1 MQKALIRK
9 SIQVDGEIMQV
20 CPLDFRYGRDVMKQ
34 VFDENM
40 RLQNMLHVE
49 SALARAHAAVGNI
62 KQEHADTIAA
72 RASVEF
78 VKLER
83 VWEIEKDTNHDIM
96 AMVRALT
103 EQCGPAG
110 DYVHLGAT
118 SNDIVDT
125 VMAMQLKQT
134 LEIIEDDLIVLQ
146 NAIAELAERHKGTI
160 MVGRTHGQF
169 AVPLTFGMK
178 MAVYAREVQRHL
190 DRLREAKP
198 RICVGKMS
206 GAVGTGAA
214 LGIHAI
220 EIQDRVMEYL
230 GLGAEEASLQL
241 VGRDRYVE
249 YISLLAN
256 IAASLEKF
264 AVEIRN
270 LQRSEIGEVAES
282 FDAEKQVGSSTM
294 AHKRNPI
301 TCENVT
307 SLSRIARS
315 FIIPTYENV
324 PLWHERDL
332 SNSAAERFTISHT
345 SLLVDDMLVKMSRVF
360 TNLDVFP
367 ENMLANIERSNGLIM
382 AEAVMIALV
391 DKGIGRQDAHEIMR
405 KLSMMAL
412 ETNTHLGEQMALD
425 ETISQLFSPEEID
438 TLMNP
443 KSYIGQAERIVDKT
457 LEEIR

>member
-1 MQKALIRK
+1 
-9 SIQVDGEIMQV
+9 MQV

-40 RLQNMLHVE
+40 RLENMLHVE
-49 SALARAHAAVGNI
+49 SALAGAHAAVGNI
-62 KQEHADTIAA
+62 NQEHAETIAA
-72 RASVEF
+72 KASVEF

-96 AMVRALT
+96 AMVKALT

-110 DYVHLGAT
+110 DFVHLGAT

-125 VMAMQLKQT
+125 VMAIQFKQA
-134 LEIIEDDLIVLQ
+134 LSIIEDDLIMLQ
-146 NAIAELAERHKGTI
+146 HTIAELAEQHKGTV

-178 MAVYAREVQRHL
+178 MAVYAREIQRHL
-190 DRLREAKP
+190 DRLRESRP

-214 LGIHAI
+214 LGEHADDI
-220 EIQDRVMEYL
+220 QTRTMEIL

-249 YISLLAN
+249 YVSLLAN

-270 LQRSEIGEVAES
+270 LQRSEIAEVAEY
-282 FDAEKQVGSSTM
+282 FDVKKQVGSSTM

-301 TCENVT
+301 TCENITGLARV
-307 SLSRIARS
+307 ARS

-345 SLLVDDMLVKMSRVF
+345 SILVDDMLVKMTRVF
-360 TNLDVFP
+360 SGLDVFP
-367 ENMLANIERSNGLIM
+367 DNMLANIEKSNGLIM
-382 AEAVMIALV
+382 AEAVMMALV
-391 DKGIGRQDAHEIMR
+391 SKGMGRQEAHEIMR
-405 KLSMMAL
+405 KLSMQAV
-412 ETNTHLGEQMALD
+412 ETKIHLREQMTLD
-425 ETISQLFSPEEID
+425 ETISQLFSSEEID
-438 TLMNP
+438 VLMDP
-443 KSYIGQAERIVDKT
+443 KSYIGKAEKIVEKALQDV
-457 LEEIR
+457 R

>member
-1 MQKALIRK
+1 
-9 SIQVDGEIMQV
+9 
-20 CPLDFRYGRDVMKQ
+20 MKQ

-49 SALARAHAAVGNI
+49 AALARAHAAVGNI
-62 KQEHADTIAA
+62 NQEHAEAIAA
-72 RASVEF
+72 KASVEF

-96 AMVRALT
+96 AMVKALT

-110 DYVHLGAT
+110 DFVHLGAT

-125 VMAMQLKQT
+125 VMAIQLKQA
-134 LEIIEDDLIVLQ
+134 LSIIEDDLILLQ
-146 NAIAELAERHKGTI
+146 HTIAELAEQHKGTV

-178 MAVYAREVQRHL
+178 MAVYVREIQRHL
-190 DRLREAKP
+190 DRLREARP

-214 LGIHAI
+214 LGEHAD
-220 EIQDRVMEYL
+220 EIQARTMETL
-230 GLGAEEASLQL
+230 GLGTEEASLQL

-256 IAASLEKF
+256 IACSLEKF

-270 LQRSEIGEVAES
+270 LQRSEISEVAES
-282 FDAEKQVGSSTM
+282 FDVEKQVGSSTM

-301 TCENVT
+301 TCENITGLARV
-307 SLSRIARS
+307 ARS

-345 SLLVDDMLVKMSRVF
+345 SLLVDDMLVKMTRVF
-360 TNLDVFP
+360 SGLDVFP
-367 ENMLANIERSNGLIM
+367 ENMLANIEKSNGLIM

-391 DKGIGRQDAHEIMR
+391 SKGVGRQEAHEIMR
-405 KLSMMAL
+405 KLSMQAV
-412 ETNTHLGEQMALD
+412 ETNTHLREQMSLD
-425 ETISQLFSPEEID
+425 EAISQLFTSEEID
-438 TLMNP
+438 VLMDP
-443 KSYIGQAERIVDKT
+443 KNYIGKAEKIVEKA
-457 LEEIR
+457 LEDVR

>member
-1 MQKALIRK
+1 
-9 SIQVDGEIMQV
+9 MQV
-20 CPLDFRYGRDVMKQ
+20 CPLDFRYGREVMKQ
-34 VFDENM
+34 VFDERM

-49 SALARAHAAVGNI
+49 AALARAHGAVGNI
-62 KQEHADTIAA
+62 QMEHAEAIAA
-72 RASVEF
+72 KASVEH
-78 VKLER
+78 VQLER

-96 AMVRALT
+96 AMVKALT

-110 DYVHLGAT
+110 DFVHLGAT

-125 VMAMQLKQT
+125 VMALQLKQVM
-134 LEIIEDDLIVLQ
+134 EIIEDDLILLQ
-146 NAIAELAERHKGTI
+146 HAIGELAEQHRSTV

-190 DRLREAKP
+190 DRLRESRP

-214 LGIHAI
+214 LGKHSQ
-220 EIQDRVMEYL
+220 EIQNKVMEAL
-230 GLGAEEASLQL
+230 GLGVEEASLQL

-249 YISLLAN
+249 YVSLLAN
-256 IAASLEKF
+256 IATSLEKF

-282 FDAEKQVGSSTM
+282 FNVEKQVGSSTM

-307 SLSRIARS
+307 SLARIVRG

-345 SLLVDDMLVKMSRVF
+345 SIIVDDMLVKMARVF

-367 ENMLANIERSNGLIM
+367 ERMLENIEKSNGLIM
-382 AEAVMIALV
+382 AEAVMIAMV
-391 DKGIGRQDAHEIMR
+391 DKGMGRQEAHELMR
-405 KLSMMAL
+405 KLSMKAAQQNRHLKEQIL
-412 ETNTHLGEQMALD
+412 ED
-425 ETISQLFSPEEID
+425 DTITQLFTNEEIQ

-443 KSYIGQAERIVDKT
+443 KNYVGRAESIVDNA
-457 LEEIR
+457 LEDLR

>member
-1 MQKALIRK
+1 
-9 SIQVDGEIMQV
+9 
-20 CPLDFRYGRDVMKQ
+20 MKQ

-40 RLQNMLHVE
+40 RLENMLHVE
-49 SALARAHAAVGNI
+49 SALAGAHAAVGNI
-62 KQEHADTIAA
+62 NQEHAETIAA
-72 RASVEF
+72 KASVEF

-96 AMVRALT
+96 AMVKALT

-110 DYVHLGAT
+110 DFVHLGAT

-125 VMAMQLKQT
+125 VMAIQFKQA
-134 LEIIEDDLIVLQ
+134 LSIIEDDLIMLQ
-146 NAIAELAERHKGTI
+146 HTIAELAEQHKGTV

-178 MAVYAREVQRHL
+178 MAVYAREIQRHL
-190 DRLREAKP
+190 DRLRESRP

-214 LGIHAI
+214 LGEHADDI
-220 EIQDRVMEYL
+220 QTRTMEIL

-249 YISLLAN
+249 YVSLLAN

-270 LQRSEIGEVAES
+270 LQRSEIAEVAEY
-282 FDAEKQVGSSTM
+282 FDVKKQVGSSTM

-301 TCENVT
+301 TCENITGLARV
-307 SLSRIARS
+307 ARS

-345 SLLVDDMLVKMSRVF
+345 SILVDDMLVKMTRVF
-360 TNLDVFP
+360 SGLDVFP
-367 ENMLANIERSNGLIM
+367 DNMLANIEKSNGLIM
-382 AEAVMIALV
+382 AEAVMMALV
-391 DKGIGRQDAHEIMR
+391 SKGMGRQEAHEIMR
-405 KLSMMAL
+405 KLSMQAV
-412 ETNTHLGEQMALD
+412 ETKIHLREQMTLD
-425 ETISQLFSPEEID
+425 ETISQLFSSEEID
-438 TLMNP
+438 VLMDP
-443 KSYIGQAERIVDKT
+443 KSYIGKAEKIVEKALQDV
-457 LEEIR
+457 R

>member
-1 MQKALIRK
+1 
-9 SIQVDGEIMQV
+9 
-20 CPLDFRYGRDVMKQ
+20 MKQ

-62 KQEHADTIAA
+62 NQEHAEAIAA
-72 RASVEF
+72 KASVEF

-96 AMVRALT
+96 AMVKALT

-125 VMAMQLKQT
+125 VMAIQLKQA
-134 LEIIEDDLIVLQ
+134 LSIIEDDLILLQ
-146 NAIAELAERHKGTI
+146 HTIAELAEQHKGTV

-190 DRLREAKP
+190 DRLREARP

-214 LGIHAI
+214 LGEHADDI
-220 EIQDRVMEYL
+220 QIKTMEIL
-230 GLGAEEASLQL
+230 GLGTEEASLQL

-249 YISLLAN
+249 YVSLLAN
-256 IAASLEKF
+256 IACSLEKF
-264 AVEIRN
+264 AVEVRN
-270 LQRSEIGEVAES
+270 LQRSEIAEVAES
-282 FDAEKQVGSSTM
+282 FDVKKQVGSSTM

-301 TCENVT
+301 TCENIT
-307 SLSRIARS
+307 GLARVARG

-345 SLLVDDMLVKMSRVF
+345 SLLVDDMLVKMTRVF
-360 TNLDVFP
+360 SGLDVFP
-367 ENMLANIERSNGLIM
+367 ENMLANIEKSNGLIM
-382 AEAVMIALV
+382 AEAVMMALV
-391 DKGIGRQDAHEIMR
+391 SKGLGRQEAHEIMR
-405 KLSMMAL
+405 KISMQAI
-412 ETNTHLGEQMALD
+412 ETKTHLREQMTLD
-425 ETISQLFSPEEID
+425 ETISQLFTPEEID
-438 TLMNP
+438 VLMDP
-443 KSYIGQAERIVDKT
+443 KSYIGKAEKIVEST
-457 LEEIR
+457 LEAISSR

>member
-1 MQKALIRK
+1 MQKALTQK
-9 SIQVDGEIMQV
+9 SIRVDGERMQV

-34 VFDENM
+34 VFDEKM

-49 SALARAHAAVGNI
+49 SALARAHASVGNI
-62 KQEHADTIAA
+62 KQEYADIIAA
-72 RASVEF
+72 KASVES

-96 AMVRALT
+96 AMVKALT
-103 EQCGPAG
+103 EQCGLAG

-125 VMAMQLKQT
+125 VTAIQLKQA
-134 LEIIEDDLIVLQ
+134 LDIIEDDLIVLQ
-146 NAIAELAERHKGTI
+146 NAIAELAEQHKGTI

-178 MAVYAREVQRHL
+178 MAVYAREIQRHL
-190 DRLREAKP
+190 DRLRGARP

-214 LGIHAI
+214 LGEHAI
-220 EIQDRVMEYL
+220 EIQEKVMEIL
-230 GLGAEEASLQL
+230 GLGTEEASLQL

-270 LQRSEIGEVAES
+270 LQRSEIGEVAEA
-282 FDAEKQVGSSTM
+282 FDVKKQVGSSTM

-301 TCENVT
+301 TCENIT
-307 SLSRIARS
+307 GLSRIARS

-332 SNSAAERFTISHT
+332 SNSSAERFTISHT
-345 SLLVDDMLVKMSRVF
+345 SILVDDMLVKMSRVF

-367 ENMLANIERSNGLIM
+367 ENMLANIEKSKGLIM
-382 AEAVMIALV
+382 AEAVMIAMV
-391 DKGIGRQDAHEIMR
+391 NKGIGRQEAHEIMR
-405 KLSMMAL
+405 KISMLAL
-412 ETNTHLGEQMALD
+412 ETKTHLREQMALD
-425 ETISQLFSPEEID
+425 ENISQLFSPEEIEN
-438 TLMNP
+438 LMNP
-443 KSYIGQAERIVDKT
+443 KNYIGQAKKIVDRT
-457 LEEIR
+457 LEDIR

>member
-1 MQKALIRK
+1 
-9 SIQVDGEIMQV
+9 MQV
-20 CPLDFRYGRDVMKQ
+20 CPLDFRYGREVMRQ
-34 VFDENM
+34 VFDEKM

-49 SALARAHAAVGNI
+49 AALARAHAAVGNI
-62 KQEHADTIAA
+62 TKEDADMIAA

-125 VMAMQLKQT
+125 VMAMQLKQA
-134 LEIIEDDLIVLQ
+134 LEIIEDDLILLQ
-146 NAIAELAERHKGTI
+146 HAIAELAERHRDTV

-169 AVPLTFGMK
+169 AIPITFGMK
-178 MAVYAREVQRHL
+178 MAVYAREIQRHL
-190 DRLREAKP
+190 DRLREARP
-198 RICVGKMS
+198 RVCVGKMS

-214 LGIHAI
+214 LGEHAP
-220 EIQDRVMEYL
+220 EIQVKTMEYL
-230 GLGAEEASLQL
+230 GLGVEEASLQL

-249 YISLLAN
+249 YVSLLAN
-256 IAASLEKF
+256 IGASLEKF

-282 FDAEKQVGSSTM
+282 FDSKRQVGSSTM

-307 SLSRIARS
+307 GLARIVRG
-315 FIIPTYENV
+315 FIIPTHENV

-332 SNSAAERFTISHT
+332 SNSSAERFTISHT
-345 SLLVDDMLVKMSRVF
+345 SLLVDDMLVKMTRVF

-367 ENMLANIERSNGLIM
+367 ENMLANIEKSRGLIM
-382 AEAVMIALV
+382 AEAVMMALV
-391 DKGIGRQDAHEIMR
+391 GKGLGRQEAHELMR
-405 KLSMMAL
+405 KLSMQAV
-412 ETNTHLGEQMALD
+412 ETGTELGEQMKLD
-425 ETISQLFSPEEID
+425 ETITQLLSPEEIEA
-438 TLMNP
+438 LMQPGN
-443 KSYIGQAERIVDKT
+443 YTGQAGRIVDRA
-457 LEEIR
+457 LEDIG

>member
-1 MQKALIRK
+1 
-9 SIQVDGEIMQV
+9 MQV

-49 SALARAHAAVGNI
+49 SALAGAHAAVGNI
-62 KQEHADTIAA
+62 NQEHAETIAA
-72 RASVEF
+72 KASVEF

-96 AMVRALT
+96 AMVKALT

-110 DYVHLGAT
+110 DFVHLGAT

-125 VMAMQLKQT
+125 VMAIQFKQA
-134 LEIIEDDLIVLQ
+134 LSIIEDDLIMLQ
-146 NAIAELAERHKGTI
+146 HTIAELAEQHKGTV

-178 MAVYAREVQRHL
+178 MAVYAREIQRHL
-190 DRLREAKP
+190 DRLRESRP

-214 LGIHAI
+214 LGEHADDI
-220 EIQDRVMEYL
+220 QTRTMEIL

-249 YISLLAN
+249 YVSLLAN

-270 LQRSEIGEVAES
+270 LQRSEIAEVAEY
-282 FDAEKQVGSSTM
+282 FDVKKQVGSSTM

-301 TCENVT
+301 TCENITGLARV
-307 SLSRIARS
+307 ARS

-345 SLLVDDMLVKMSRVF
+345 SILVDDMLVKMTRVF
-360 TNLDVFP
+360 SGLDVFP
-367 ENMLANIERSNGLIM
+367 DNMLANIEKSNGLIM
-382 AEAVMIALV
+382 AEAVMMALV
-391 DKGIGRQDAHEIMR
+391 SKGMGRQEAHEIMR
-405 KLSMMAL
+405 KLSMQAV
-412 ETNTHLGEQMALD
+412 ETKIHLREQMTLD
-425 ETISQLFSPEEID
+425 ETISQLFSSEEID
-438 TLMNP
+438 VLMDP
-443 KSYIGQAERIVDKT
+443 KSYIGKAEKIVEKALQDV
-457 LEEIR
+457 R